1 MEVVLK
7 INTVAGDH
15 KHYQDG
21 DIIEAFSNTRIHFCH
36 AEMICHPDNFAFNS
50 EGLRDID
57 TLFEKFM
64 AKTSKYKFTRV
75 SDSEVVRLNLLTAEE
90 DTISDVPNAKSE
102 MMDVSLFLSRRKKH
116 PRHKIF
122 GTLGSEVWY
131 GGNAVR
137 DDVTIANV
145 WNDIET
151 HSANLKADH
160 ANWPLSA
167 IEKRVCLPLNC
178 VGWDS
183 VNSLVREISSGTAN
197 DRRSPAEREV
207 ADPEN
212 PGETISETVAKRQWQ
227 VPYWDLA
234 VEIGVNIDDVRDIN
248 KTVDA
253 RSAAPVEQRNHMD
266 DVNLDKVVEGIIS
279 L

>member
-36 AEMICHPDNFAFNS
+36 AEMICHPDQFDFNS
-50 EGLRDID
+50 DGLRDID

-75 SDSEVVRLNLLTAEE
+75 SGSEVVRLNLLTAEE

-102 MMDVSLFLSRRKKH
+102 MMDVRLFLSRRKKH

-122 GTLGSEVWY
+122 GTPGNEVWY
-131 GGNAVR
+131 GGNAAR
-137 DDVTIANV
+137 DDVTIADV

-167 IEKRVCLPLNC
+167 IEKRTCLPLNC
-178 VGWDS
+178 VGWDG

-197 DRRSPAEREV
+197 DRRSPASKQV
-207 ADPEN
+207 DDPEN
-212 PGETISETVAKRQWQ
+212 PGETIEEVVAKRQWQ

-253 RSAAPVEQRNHMD
+253 RSAAPVEERNHMD